1 MISLPSAFAFIFS
14 SNPSLDSRY
23 PGIGRSFARAG
34 GRCGEEK
41 GIWGGRLVAWIPWL
55 QARARG
61 TLEGWGQDFH
71 GGRSSGEYVYGEG
84 RINRIV
90 AFRKCRVGGIW
101 RTPTGHAP
109 WDSVPQWVK
118 VTKSYPTLCNPMGI
132 VHRVLQART
141 VEWVSVPFSS
151 GSSQLRDRTQVS
163 CISGRFFTTWATREA
178 QEYWSG

>member
-1 MISLPSAFAFIFS
+1 MQEEKECLLPWVPCMSMISLPSAFAFIFS

-34 GRCGEEK
+34 GGCGKEK
-41 GIWGGRLVAWIPWL
+41 GVVGVWGGKLVAWIPWL
-55 QARARG
+55 QARAKG

-84 RINRIV
+84 TINRIV

-109 WDSVPQWVK
+109 WDSVPQ
-118 VTKSYPTLCNPMGI
+118 
-132 VHRVLQART
+132 
-141 VEWVSVPFSS
+141 
-151 GSSQLRDRTQVS
+151 
-163 CISGRFFTTWATREA
+163 
-178 QEYWSG
+178 